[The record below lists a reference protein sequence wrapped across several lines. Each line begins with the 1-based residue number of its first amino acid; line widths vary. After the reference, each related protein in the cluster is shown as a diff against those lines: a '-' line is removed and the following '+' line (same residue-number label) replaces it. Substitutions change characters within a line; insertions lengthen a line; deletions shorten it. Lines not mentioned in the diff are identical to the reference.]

1 MDGFIRSGSAEQPAG
16 EQDVQAAAAAAAPS
30 PPLPTAAAVAA
41 AEPDT
46 VKSHRQRCG
55 GQEQSE

>member
-30 PPLPTAAAVAA
+30 LPTAAAVAA